1 MANEGSLWAQ
11 ARADAILE
19 RWAEDPTLKLKDL
32 VSEALD
38 AAEAYGRDR
47 AVLFSAEILI
57 ARNQP
62 EAPIQAPED

>member
-11 ARADAILE
+11 GRADEILE
-19 RWAEDPTLKLKDL
+19 RWAKDPTLKLKDL

-47 AVLFSAEILI
+47 AVLFSAAC
-57 ARNQP
+57 ARP
-62 EAPIQAPED
+62 EAPTQALEDPPD